1 MSLRRLLFAAL
12 LFLAGFG
19 FLELSSVEAQTFRG
33 AINGTVADPSGAI
46 VPGAQ
51 VTATDTAT
59 GIEHSPVST
68 GDGQFSFQDLP
79 LGNYKVTVTAL
90 GFPPFPVNH
99 LAATAPS
106 PHTFPP
112 NLLCT

>member
-59 GIEHSPVST
+59 GIEHSTVST

-79 LGNYKVTVTAL
+79 PGNYKVTVPATEL
-90 GFPPFPVNH
+90 PPFPVNN
-99 LAATAPS
+99 LPLTTTSLNTLPS
-106 PHTFPP
+106 TI
-112 NLLCT
+112 L